1 MSQTPD
7 EAWAQLE
14 QLQAA
19 ANKLFDPT
27 VAQAEWNKAP
37 VDRRLFRE
45 LVEAAVAL
53 CKSEGIYEHVMA
65 HIKSETE
72 ASHPGSKQTKE

>member
-1 MSQTPD
+1 MQTPA
-7 EAWAQLE
+7 EAWAKLAE
-14 QLQAA
+14 LQTAA
-19 ANKLFDPT
+19 DRLFNP
-27 VAQAEWNKAP
+27 AIPQAEWNKKPEARLEF
-37 VDRRLFRE
+37 RR

-72 ASHPGSKQTKE
+72 ASHPGSQQTKE